1 MRRRRITRLKRG
13 RALRASLSAC
23 ALLAL
28 TLLLSGCP
36 KGPKVVTKRL
46 PGGPKDGKL
55 DLRFSVSPQA
65 NGGNPVALDI
75 LLVSDKELLKELQ
88 KMSASDWFAKREQ
101 IILDHPKEEDLV
113 VLRRE
118 WVPGQV
124 VEPSRIT
131 VKPEI
136 RAGLVFANY
145 FGPGEHRA
153 VLDPRARDVQINLEE
168 TKLEVVARKK

>member
-1 MRRRRITRLKRG
+1 MTRLKND
-13 RALRASLSAC
+13 RALKRALLSAC
-23 ALLAL
+23 ALLL
-28 TLLLSGCP
+28 PLLLAGCP

-46 PGGPKDGKL
+46 PGTAKESKVDV
-55 DLRFSVSPQA
+55 RVSVSPHA

-124 VEPSRIT
+124 VEPARLT

-136 RAGLVFANY
+136 RA
-145 FGPGEHRA
+145 
-153 VLDPRARDVQINLEE
+153 
-168 TKLEVVARKK
+168 

>member
-1 MRRRRITRLKRG
+1 MTRLKND
-13 RALRASLSAC
+13 RALKRVLLSAC
-23 ALLAL
+23 ALLL
-28 TLLLSGCP
+28 PLLLSGCP

-46 PGGPKDGKL
+46 PGTAKESKVDV
-55 DLRFSVSPQA
+55 RVSVAPDA

-101 IILDHPKEEDLV
+101 IILDHPKEEELV
-113 VLRRE
+113 VLKRE

-124 VEPSRIT
+124 VEPARLT

-145 FGPGEHRA
+145 FSPGEHRA
-153 VLDPRARDVQINLEE
+153 VLDPRAKDIQINLEGN
-168 TKLEVVARKK
+168 KLEVVARKR

>member
-1 MRRRRITRLKRG
+1 MTRLKND
-13 RALRASLSAC
+13 RALKKALLSAC
-23 ALLAL
+23 ALLL
-28 TLLLSGCP
+28 PLLLAGCP

-46 PGGPKDGKL
+46 PGTAKESKL
-55 DLRFSVSPQA
+55 DVRVSVAPDA

-101 IILDHPKEEDLV
+101 IILDHPKEEELV
-113 VLRRE
+113 VLKRE

-124 VEPSRIT
+124 VEPARLT

-145 FGPGEHRA
+145 FSPGEHRA
-153 VLDPRARDVQINLEE
+153 VLDPRAKDIQINLEGN
-168 TKLEVVARKK
+168 KLEVVARKK

>member
-1 MRRRRITRLKRG
+1 MTRLKNE
-13 RALRASLSAC
+13 RALKRALLSAC
-23 ALLAL
+23 ALAL
-28 TLLLSGCP
+28 PLLLSGCP

-46 PGGPKDGKL
+46 PGTAKESKVDV
-55 DLRFSVSPQA
+55 RVSVSPRA
-65 NGGNPVALDI
+65 NGDNPVALDI

-101 IILDHPKEEDLV
+101 IVLDHPKEEQLV

-118 WVPGQV
+118 FVPGQV
-124 VEPSRIT
+124 VEPARLV

-136 RAGLVFANY
+136 RAGIVFANY
-145 FGPGEHRA
+145 FNPGEHRA

-168 TKLEVVARKK
+168 DKLEVVARKK